1 MVVSNRE
8 RWAQRADVD
17 GAIDEATREVRR
29 RFAVVPEGFTTL
41 PLSVREIPGAPEIDL
56 EVQPYRL
63 AIHPVTNADYQ
74 YFVDAGGYGELELWP
89 RDLWP
94 QLPGF
99 VDLSGRQA
107 PRRWREGR
115 HDRRL
120 ANHPVVGVCYYE
132 AAAYAR
138 WAGYRLPT
146 EAEWQM
152 AASWRLRS
160 LAHLPRRFPWGDAL
174 DTRRCNVWATGL
186 GATAPVDAYPDGA
199 APNGVQQLIGN
210 VWEWTSSDYDVT
222 DDYGSPVVGDMP
234 MKSVRGGAFDTYFPA
249 QAASTFRTGLA
260 ALARANNAGF
270 RCAIDSDFV
279 AEAAFS
285 EDLREPV

>member
-1 MVVSNRE
+1 
-8 RWAQRADVD
+8 
-17 GAIDEATREVRR
+17 
-29 RFAVVPEGFTTL
+29 
-41 PLSVREIPGAPEIDL
+41 
-56 EVQPYRL
+56 
-63 AIHPVTNADYQ
+63 
-74 YFVDAGGYGELELWP
+74 
-89 RDLWP
+89 
-94 QLPGF
+94 
-99 VDLSGRQA
+99 
-107 PRRWREGR
+107 
-115 HDRRL
+115 
-120 ANHPVVGVCYYE
+120 VVGVCYYE

-174 DTRRCNVWATGL
+174 DTRRCNVWATGI
-186 GATAPVDAYPDGA
+186 GDTAPVDAYPDGA

-210 VWEWTSSDYDVT
+210 VWEWTSSDYEVT

-260 ALARANNAGF
+260 ALVRANNVGF
-270 RCAIDSDFV
+270 RCAVDSDFV
-279 AEAAFS
+279 AEPAAVGES
-285 EDLREPV
+285 LRERM